1 MTIPSTPYL
10 DEVPTIER
18 FNANMYSSPRGSH
31 GRKSFTPSAT
41 PGSKARLKGLFQDN
55 QWYCDCEPRLPAVRF
70 QVKKNTKNRN
80 KWFYTC
86 QQDRKK
92 QCGFFLWDDDA
103 QVREK
108 GALLNNTGTE
118 SKYITSIGPDE
129 PPIPS
134 FAQTPSKSTSRFAT
148 SSRPDNSADFFN
160 DDGSEIS
167 TGDEL
172 DMASLADNASQTRR
186 RLFSPKSATT
196 SSQLQEGHQANTGK
210 RKRGGSLFV
219 GESDDEDFGGNIGSD
234 EEKTMIS
241 LTDSASQR
249 QRSDSR
255 PENKPGP
262 FKTPSMQRTH
272 DVLGGLPTP
281 LTRHTVERNSLL
293 LSTEDREAKRQK
305 MSAPPTPS
313 AGKTGAVA
321 PPPSVMSGQ
330 GEGDDY
336 EITKEVMGL
345 LSGTRMTD
353 EVRTHVRRALNRHAL
368 KMKGVERGR
377 ELVRLTVKAKDLK
390 IEQLQE
396 QAKMMENERDAD
408 RERIEELIR
417 TGAVDHTALKGFRD
431 EYGYNSG

>member
-134 FAQTPSKSTSRFAT
+134 FAQTPT
-148 SSRPDNSADFFN
+148 
-160 DDGSEIS
+160 
-167 TGDEL
+167 
-172 DMASLADNASQTRR
+172 DNASQTRR